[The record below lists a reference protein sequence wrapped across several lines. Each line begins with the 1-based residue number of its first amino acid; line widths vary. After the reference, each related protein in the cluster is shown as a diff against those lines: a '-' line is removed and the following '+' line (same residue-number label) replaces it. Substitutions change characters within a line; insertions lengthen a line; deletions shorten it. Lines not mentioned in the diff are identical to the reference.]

1 MGIEYTWWKYHNTGS
16 GNDFWTQLSHV
27 FTTSGAPSDRSIS
40 YWPVVDA
47 GSGIDSPNFI
57 QGIKM
62 GQNRPN
68 PVVDQTTIDYV
79 LEKNSKD
86 VNLTIYDGV
95 GRVVFEAN
103 QGSQAA
109 GQHSVNV
116 NTESFASGKYYY
128 SLTANGH
135 RLTMKMI
142 VTK

>member
-1 MGIEYTWWKYHNTGS
+1 VKTAVVNVKESPVSILAKGTTAEPKTVPGQSI
-16 GNDFWTQLSHV
+16 V
-27 FTTSGAPSDRSIS
+27 F
-40 YWPVVDA
+40 
-47 GSGIDSPNFI
+47 
-57 QGIKM
+57 
-62 GQNRPN
+62 
-68 PVVDQTTIDYV
+68 
-79 LEKNSKD
+79 
-86 VNLTIYDGV
+86 DGV